1 MSPDAMLCQPGLSCS
16 YGLLDVANMLYLIL
30 LLIPVAEI
38 AVFIQVGSRLGV
50 GMTLLLVLASAV
62 FGIWLVRAQG
72 FATATRVQ
80 AMIARGESPALS
92 MLEGL
97 ALLAAGVL
105 LLIPGF
111 LTDVAAFVLLIPPLR
126 RLIIQAYLR
135 HARLEGTI
143 IHQYSGTDESART
156 PLEGESRR
164 ED

>member
-1 MSPDAMLCQPGLSCS
+1 MPF
-16 YGLLDVANMLYLIL
+16 LIAL
-30 LLIPVAEI
+30 AIVLAEI
-38 AVFIQVGSRLGV
+38 VVFIQVGSRIGV

-72 FATATRVQ
+72 FAAATRVQ
-80 AMIARGESPALS
+80 AMIEQGQSPALG

-111 LTDVAAFVLLIPPLR
+111 VTDLAAFTLLIPPLR
-126 RLIIQAYLR
+126 RGIIRFYLR
-135 HARLEGTI
+135 RTGLEGTVTR
-143 IHQYSGTDESART
+143 HHPEAGRSDRP
-156 PLEGESRR
+156 PLEGEARR

>member
-1 MSPDAMLCQPGLSCS
+1 MLF
-16 YGLLDVANMLYLIL
+16 L
-30 LLIPVAEI
+30 LLLVIPVAEI
-38 AVFIQVGSRLGV
+38 AAFIQVGARIGV

-62 FGIWLVRAQG
+62 FGIWLVRTQG
-72 FATATRVQ
+72 FAAATRVQ
-80 AMIARGESPALS
+80 AMIAQGESPALG

-111 LTDVAAFVLLIPPLR
+111 VTDLAAFVLLIPPLR
-126 RLIIQAYLR
+126 RGIIRLYLR
-135 HARLEGTI
+135 HVRLEGTVT
-143 IHQYSGTDESART
+143 HHRPEAGKPGRT

>member
-1 MSPDAMLCQPGLSCS
+1 MFF
-16 YGLLDVANMLYLIL
+16 LLL

-38 AVFIQVGSRLGV
+38 AVFIQVGSRIGV

-62 FGIWLVRAQG
+62 FGIWLVRTQG
-72 FATATRVQ
+72 LAAATRVQ
-80 AMIARGESPALS
+80 AVMAQGESPALG

-111 LTDVAAFVLLIPPLR
+111 VTDLAAFALLIPPLR
-126 RLIIQAYLR
+126 RGIIRFYLR
-135 HARLEGTI
+135 RVRLEGTVT
-143 IHQYSGTDESART
+143 HHAPGTDKPGRT

>member
-1 MSPDAMLCQPGLSCS
+1 M
-16 YGLLDVANMLYLIL
+16 L
-30 LLIPVAEI
+30 LLLLLVMAVAEI
-38 AVFIQVGSRLGV
+38 AVFIQVGAHLGV
-50 GMTLLLVLASAV
+50 GLTLLLVFASAV

-72 FATATRVQ
+72 FAAATRVQ
-80 AMIARGESPALS
+80 AMIAQGESPALG

-111 LTDVAAFVLLIPPLR
+111 VTDVAAFALLIPPLR
-126 RLIIQAYLR
+126 RGIIRLYLR
-135 HARLEGTI
+135 RVRPEGNVT
-143 IHQYSGTDESART
+143 HHYPEAGSPGRP

>member
-1 MSPDAMLCQPGLSCS
+1 MF
-16 YGLLDVANMLYLIL
+16 YLIL

-38 AVFIQVGSRLGV
+38 AVFIQVGSRIGV
-50 GMTLLLVLASAV
+50 SMTLLLVLASAV

-72 FATATRVQ
+72 FAAATRVQ
-80 AMIARGESPALS
+80 AMIARGESPALG

-126 RLIIQAYLR
+126 RAIIRLYLR
-135 HARLEGTI
+135 RVRPEGAVT
-143 IHQYSGTDESART
+143 HHYPGPAKPGRP

>member
-1 MSPDAMLCQPGLSCS
+1 M
-16 YGLLDVANMLYLIL
+16 L
-30 LLIPVAEI
+30 LLLLLVMAVAEI
-38 AVFIQVGSRLGV
+38 AVFIQVGSWIGV
-50 GMTLLLVLASAV
+50 GLTLLLVFASAV

-72 FATATRVQ
+72 FAAATRVQ
-80 AMIARGESPALS
+80 AMIAQGESPALG

-111 LTDVAAFVLLIPPLR
+111 VTDIVAFALLIPPLR
-126 RLIIQAYLR
+126 RGIIRLYLR
-135 HARLEGTI
+135 RVRPEGTV
-143 IHQYSGTDESART
+143 IHHYPGPAKPGRP